1 MSSLVACFTLIM
13 ERVSNLLEEAS
24 HLLRSQADSSH
35 PETTQAGGTSQ
46 PHGAREPRQIDQ
58 PRPLGYVALP
68 VFHFYLWQDVFF
80 VVMASL
86 SGLFDFNLTN
96 GQLLDYNHVPID
108 V

>member
-1 MSSLVACFTLIM
+1 MFHFDNGTRKQPFRGSFTLVAKPGRLK
-13 ERVSNLLEEAS
+13 SPG
-24 HLLRSQADSSH
+24 DD
-35 PETTQAGGTSQ
+35 PGGRDIA
-46 PHGAREPRQIDQ
+46 AREPRQIDQ